1 MLGKITPN
9 TCPFRL
15 LRTVPD
21 VGDDEPGSVQN
32 VHAKGDV
39 AIDTAPVENRLCTGE
54 VFPAANAP
62 SANRCPVAAADDEIA
77 VDAYPVT
84 PRRYVVS
91 RNSGN
96 DDPIRPRRTCVVRA
110 CLGHKSK
117 YGEYERQ
124 RNRGSH
130 SRPYRY

>member
-21 VGDDEPGSVQN
+21 VGDDEAGSVQN

-39 AIDTAPVENRLCTGE
+39 AIDTALVENGLCTSE

-62 SANRCPVAAADDEIA
+62 SQDRCPVAAADDEVAIN
-77 VDAYPVT
+77 AYPAT
-84 PRRYVVS
+84 
-91 RNSGN
+91 
-96 DDPIRPRRTCVVRA
+96 
-110 CLGHKSK
+110 
-117 YGEYERQ
+117 
-124 RNRGSH
+124 
-130 SRPYRY
+130 